1 MAIIRILLKN
11 KPTKKAANIRQHGP
25 VHSAAVFRGL
35 VLLHG
40 RGKQETQPYLLTE
53 YHSLQALDRYR
64 HSPEEHTCSAWTHL
78 PDGLPAK
85 VAAGNGLLLRSN
97 ILGGHRLST
106 HHVEKQLLVLG
117 GFVFLIDAPVQ
128 AIFLTC
134 PFSALPAQAART

>member
-1 MAIIRILLKN
+1 M
-11 KPTKKAANIRQHGP
+11 
-25 VHSAAVFRGL
+25 FRGL

-53 YHSLQALDRYR
+53 YNSLQALDRHR
-64 HSPEEHTCSAWTHL
+64 HSAEEHTCSAWTPL

-85 VAAGNGLLLRSN
+85 AVVGNGLLLRLN

-117 GFVFLIDAPVQ
+117 GFVFLIDTPVQ